1 MDIQNTD
8 LCPCVFFFF
17 TEMPGA
23 RFFGEKHLYKRFR
36 NIFSAL
42 YPIIGGFL
50 YFRSGNK
57 REYSYFLTS

>member
-8 LCPCVFFFF
+8 LCPCVFF

-23 RFFGEKHLYKRFR
+23 CFLGKNTYIKRFR